1 MSALADNSSSVQV
14 AEGEETSG
22 AARIAAETSEA
33 AGRFFFCRNQ
43 GSPFVDARE
52 SEWSGVTK
60 GICRKS
66 NESYQAMN
74 EQVHEGEEGNG
85 EEDLMTRWKKSDDAA
100 EFSEAVEQSLVYGG
114 LLSEVAPPD
123 MWQAGGS
130 SSSDM
135 WQGVSPQ
142 LGLCRRCRQSY
153 TEATKELGTTVNWIE
168 EFEQD
173 LPTFKR
179 WWTPFC
185 PQERHNFFNVDKRK
199 TRTNDVF
206 YFTCDSPEQK
216 DAWFRFCKTF
226 ERDHFKTPER

>member
-1 MSALADNSSSVQV
+1 MSALAIDSSVDIMI
-14 AEGEETSG
+14 GE
-22 AARIAAETSEA
+22 ETSEA
-33 AGRFFFCRNQ
+33 A
-43 GSPFVDARE
+43 S
-52 SEWSGVTK
+52 
-60 GICRKS
+60 I
-66 NESYQAMN
+66 
-74 EQVHEGEEGNG
+74 
-85 EEDLMTRWKKSDDAA
+85 AA

-114 LLSEVAPPD
+114 LLSEMAPPD

-153 TEATKELGTTVNWIE
+153 TEATKELGKTVNWIE
-168 EFEQD
+168 VFAQD
-173 LPTFKR
+173 SPTFRR

-199 TRTNDVF
+199 TRTNDVI

-216 DAWFRFCKTF
+216 DAWLRFCKTF